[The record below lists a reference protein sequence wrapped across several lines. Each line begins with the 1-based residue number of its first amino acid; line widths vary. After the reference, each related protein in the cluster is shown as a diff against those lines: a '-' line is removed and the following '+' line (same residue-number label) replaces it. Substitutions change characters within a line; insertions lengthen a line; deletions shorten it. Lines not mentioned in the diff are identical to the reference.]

1 MDSAKDLLRQNLS
14 QAETKGAIEEII
26 KDAELMGYAD
36 VAELAKQKLEAILAT
51 AQKAETTPSAQVA
64 QVETMGGSVDEVAK
78 RTQLVDAQIDEVRS
92 NAQRE
97 IEAVQAGLV
106 ETAELSPG
114 QKSLAIAERHIAE
127 IPDADKK
134 LTDPNQIKIILHLLD
149 AILRKDRDGYS
160 SGHVLSTKDK
170 LGNLPVPVSKASFF
184 PGATYDP
191 EKFIEELRKF
201 ANDPVG
207 GAMETDK
214 VSVIAKSLLPDSVR
228 KAILE
233 ILLVDGENSAQS
245 MFHRLADR
253 IELEKPDKNGA
264 SAIIAEFRVSQNIK
278 ENDKVRANAL
288 LSFISSV
295 YPELTQ
301 SSEVSFLQEINSVGL
316 KPNKADVLKLA
327 QEFPIDKNAE
337 FSDINVKNTLGKLGV
352 LNMAGLIE
360 KIEKDEINESTLRSI
375 VPLLSRELSLIISS
389 KFISIETK

>member
-134 LTDPNQIKIILHLLD
+134 LTDPNQIKIILHL
-149 AILRKDRDGYS
+149 
-160 SGHVLSTKDK
+160 
-170 LGNLPVPVSKASFF
+170 
-184 PGATYDP
+184 
-191 EKFIEELRKF
+191 
-201 ANDPVG
+201 
-207 GAMETDK
+207 
-214 VSVIAKSLLPDSVR
+214 
-228 KAILE
+228 
-233 ILLVDGENSAQS
+233 
-245 MFHRLADR
+245 
-253 IELEKPDKNGA
+253 
-264 SAIIAEFRVSQNIK
+264 
-278 ENDKVRANAL
+278 
-288 LSFISSV
+288 
-295 YPELTQ
+295 
-301 SSEVSFLQEINSVGL
+301 
-316 KPNKADVLKLA
+316 
-327 QEFPIDKNAE
+327 
-337 FSDINVKNTLGKLGV
+337 
-352 LNMAGLIE
+352 
-360 KIEKDEINESTLRSI
+360 
-375 VPLLSRELSLIISS
+375 
-389 KFISIETK
+389 